1 MSDEE
6 DRDNLI
12 RGINQD
18 IDILYQIPQTIRQ
31 AVLVC
36 ENLPLESKARA
47 KIIAHVKKLRREL
60 IQLDVV
66 CQDIEW
72 AMTDRNL
79 KQQEKFF
86 KEFKFSNTATANT
99 N

>member
-1 MSDEE
+1 MDDEK
-6 DRDNLI
+6 RDNI
-12 RGINQD
+12 VRGIKTD
-18 IDILYQIPQTIRQ
+18 VDILFQVPQTVSQ

-36 ENLPLESKARA
+36 ENLPATSKARSR
-47 KIIAHVKKLRREL
+47 IIKQVRRLRREL

-72 AMTDRNL
+72 SMTARNL
-79 KQQEKFF
+79 KQQENFF
-86 KEFKFSNTATANT
+86 KEFKFSNTTTANT

>member
-1 MSDEE
+1 MKDEE
-6 DRDNLI
+6 RDNII
-12 RGINQD
+12 RGIKTD
-18 IDILYQIPQTIRQ
+18 IDILYQVPQTIRQ

-36 ENLPLESKARA
+36 DNLPANSKARS
-47 KIIAHVKKLRREL
+47 KIIKQVRKLRKEL

-79 KQQEKFF
+79 RQQEKFF

>member
-1 MSDEE
+1 MEDE
-6 DRDNLI
+6 DKDNLI

-18 IDILYQIPQTIRQ
+18 IDILYQVPQTIRQ

-36 ENLPLESKARA
+36 ENLPLKSKARQ
-47 KIIAHVKKLRREL
+47 KIIKQVRRLRKEL

-72 AMTDRNL
+72 SMSQRNL
-79 KQQEKFF
+79 KQQTDFF
-86 KEFKFSNTATANT
+86 EAFKFSNTATANT